1 MYVCMYI
8 FIFCIY
14 IYSILHESSCLLA
27 YLLPYFLTYLLSHSL
42 TYSHCLETHRMR
54 ESTLTLKGL
63 VITKGHIYLNKP
75 GVFAY
80 HSQKTSLV
88 FQFKN

>member
-1 MYVCMYI
+1 MKV
-8 FIFCIY
+8 
-14 IYSILHESSCLLA
+14 LACLLA